1 MIVKEYYQ
9 NINCKNPKNYF
20 EKWYADLWRRRV
32 GKPTAEP
39 GLLET
44 LMTQELAEIGATF
57 NNKSNNYRFVVTFN
71 NDADYTMFVLR
82 WS

>member
-9 NINCKNPKNYF
+9 NINIHRPRDYF
-20 EKWYADLWRRRV
+20 EKWYADLWNRRID
-32 GKPTAEP
+32 KPSAAP
-39 GLLET
+39 GVVESI
-44 LMTQELAEIGATF
+44 MTEELAGIGATLTYTE
-57 NNKSNNYRFVVTFN
+57 NNYRFRVTFN